1 MFNVDLETRESL
13 DQVTHQQQRK

>member
-13 DQVTHQQQRK
+13 DQETHQQQRK